1 MPSRISLIKSR
12 RNPKYKEWL
21 GYVSQPHLP
30 GCRWLSVEGPRQ
42 IRELSAKQPIELLL
56 FSDGKAS
63 RLTQLIARSRQT
75 AHLSENLLETLSS
88 LETSQ
93 GVMAFFRKPSWG
105 WEDLASCVLYLD
117 RLQDPGNLGTL
128 LRTAR
133 ATGIFSVVTS
143 PKTVSCFNSKVVRAS
158 AVTLFSTPFLEGVPV
173 GELKRRGYRLW
184 AATPR
189 EGQALFKVRFQ
200 SPLAIVLGNEGSGLD
215 KSVLRQG
222 FRRLHIPMH
231 PEAESLNV
239 AVAGSLI
246 LYEVTRQTR
255 LYG

>member
-1 MPSRISLIKSR
+1 M
-12 RNPKYKEWL
+12 
-21 GYVSQPHLP
+21 
-30 GCRWLSVEGPRQ
+30 EGPKQ
-42 IRELSAKQPIELLL
+42 IRELAAKQPIELLL
-56 FSDGKAS
+56 FSDGEAS
-63 RLTQLIARSRQT
+63 RLTPLISRSRET
-75 AHLSENLLETLSS
+75 AHLSESLLATLSS

-93 GVMAFFRKPSWG
+93 GVLAFFRKPSWG
-105 WEDLASCVLYLD
+105 WEDLASCILYLD

-133 ATGIFSVVTS
+133 ATGIFSIITS

-158 AVTLFSTPFLEGVPV
+158 AATLFSTPFLEGVPMR
-173 GELKRRGYRLW
+173 ELKRRGYHLW

-189 EGQALFKVRFQ
+189 QGRSLFKVCFQ
-200 SPLAIVLGNEGSGLD
+200 PPLAIVLGNEGNGLD

-231 PEAESLNV
+231 PKAESLNV